1 MELTKIK
8 SAIDSEM
15 DTDKIANWMN
25 ATESGIDKMEL
36 YSKIL
41 EK

>member
-1 MELTKIK
+1 
-8 SAIDSEM
+8 M
-15 DTDKIANWMN
+15 DTDKIADWMN

-36 YSKIL
+36 YKEIL